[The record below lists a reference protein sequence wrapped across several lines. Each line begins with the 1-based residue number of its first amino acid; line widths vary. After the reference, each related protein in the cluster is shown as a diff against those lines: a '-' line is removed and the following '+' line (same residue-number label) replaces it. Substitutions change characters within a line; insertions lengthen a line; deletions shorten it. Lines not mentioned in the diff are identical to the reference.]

1 MFYKDERIAVFID
14 GANFFSAAKALNFE
28 IDYRLLRE
36 EFMRRGKLIRM
47 CYHIALLEN
56 DEFTTLRP
64 LVDWL
69 CYNGYSVASKTAR
82 EYTDAQGRRKVKSNV
97 AIDIAVAALELSPH
111 VDHIILFSGDGDLR
125 PLVEAIKRAGVRVS
139 IVSTIRSQPSMISD
153 ELRRTADNFIELDQL
168 KTVISR
174 PARQQTTSLQD
185 EQNVGTKATEV
196 AI

>member
-1 MFYKDERIAVFID
+1 MFYKGERIAVFID

-36 EFMRRGKLIRM
+36 EFMRRGKLVRM
-47 CYHIALLEN
+47 SYHIALLEN

-82 EYTDAQGRRKVKSNV
+82 EYTDPQGRRKVKSNV
-97 AIDIAVAALELSPH
+97 AIDIAVASLELSPH
-111 VDHIILFSGDGDLR
+111 VDHIVLFSGDGDLR
-125 PLVEAIKRAGVRVS
+125 PLVEAIKRTGVRVS

-168 KTVISR
+168 KAVISR
-174 PARQQTTSLQD
+174 PARQQTAAEHD
-185 EQNVGTKATEV
+185 ETESDLPEV
-196 AI
+196 AAAS